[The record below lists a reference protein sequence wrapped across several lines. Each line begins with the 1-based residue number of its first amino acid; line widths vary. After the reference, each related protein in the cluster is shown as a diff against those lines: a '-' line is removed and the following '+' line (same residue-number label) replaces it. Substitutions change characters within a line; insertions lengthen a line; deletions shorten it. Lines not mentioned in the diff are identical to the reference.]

1 MHHHN
6 VEVYIMTRLNQ
17 ERVRDERKAAVISL
31 FNNGDSLYTNKV
43 AKGIGVVWPVADRLL
58 QDLVKEG
65 IIEGDKVAGYKLAKK
80 IDKTT
85 LRYRIKK
92 FLRV

>member
-1 MHHHN
+1 
-6 VEVYIMTRLNQ
+6 MTRLNQ
-17 ERVRDERKAAVISL
+17 ERVRDERKAAIISL
-31 FNNGDSLYTNKV
+31 FNNGDALYTNKV
-43 AKGIGVVWPVADRLL
+43 ANAIGVVWPVADRLL

-65 IIEGDKVAGYKLAKK
+65 TIEGDKVAGYKLAKK